1 MLRLLGTKIVFCM
14 RFNLKMIKIDI
25 VSVGKLKE
33 KFLQEASN
41 EYIKRLQSFCKIN
54 IIEVAE
60 YKCCNNPSQSQIEK
74 AIVEEGKYI
83 LKKIDPK
90 SFKISLCIEGQLE
103 SSKELSDKFLKLT
116 AINGKSHF
124 TFIIGGS
131 YGLSEQIKQHS
142 DFKLSMSPLT
152 FPHQLSRIILLEQ
165 IYRVFTIQ
173 AGKIYH
179 K

>member
-1 MLRLLGTKIVFCM
+1 MLHLLETTIAFCM

-25 VSVGKLKE
+25 ISVGKLKE

-41 EYIKRLQSFCKIN
+41 EYIKRLQPFCKIN

-60 YKCCNNPSQSQIEK
+60 YKCCNNPNQSQIEK
-74 AIVEEGKYI
+74 AVAEEGKYI
-83 LKKIDPK
+83 LKKLDSK
-90 SFKISLCIEGQLE
+90 SFKISLCIEGHLE

-116 AINGKSHF
+116 TIDGKNHF

-131 YGLSEQIKQHS
+131 YGLSEQVKQRS

-165 IYRVFTIQ
+165 IYRIFTIQ
-173 AGKIYH
+173 AGKAYH